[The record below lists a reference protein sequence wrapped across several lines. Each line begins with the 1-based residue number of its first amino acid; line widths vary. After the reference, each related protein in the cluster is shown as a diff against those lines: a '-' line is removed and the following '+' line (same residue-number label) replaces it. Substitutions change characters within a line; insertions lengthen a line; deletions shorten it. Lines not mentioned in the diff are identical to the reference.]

1 MRWRFAATLGAAALL
16 TISCNNIVDP
26 SKNVTDT
33 FEGTIPVQGTG
44 PGHYFASDNNGEFSI
59 KVTSLAPNAGV
70 FFGTILAQGPT
81 NGVCT
86 GNLPIIQQNSFGTI
100 NTPVLGGS
108 FQQGHYCVFLFD
120 IGAFTVAQTYTVQV
134 SHP

>member
-16 TISCNNIVDP
+16 TVSCNNLVDP
-26 SKNVTDT
+26 SKNVTET
-33 FEGTIPVQGTG
+33 FTGTIPVQGTG
-44 PGHYFASDNNGEFSI
+44 PGHYFSSTNNGEFSI
-59 KVTSLAPNAGV
+59 KVTDLAPNAGA

-81 NGVCT
+81 NGVCS
-86 GNLPIIQQNSFGTI
+86 GNLPILQQNSFGTI

-108 FQQGHYCVFLFD
+108 FLAGSYCVFLFD
-120 IGAFTVAQTYTVQV
+120 IGSFTVAETYTVQI